1 MMMGVSGTSST
12 VVDAGVLV
20 VEDILLVMASPPHV
34 ASRRILVRRLARNGT
49 LVFVLV
55 FVAVGIGAVGY
66 HVFDD
71 LPWLD
76 AALNATMILTGMGPV
91 NPVVAPAGKLFAIA
105 YALFSGVFFLTMV
118 AVLLAPA
125 LQHFLHRFHLEL
137 GEHAIRG
144 QAQGGPIRQAQGGH
158 SGSSTKS

>member
-1 MMMGVSGTSST
+1 
-12 VVDAGVLV
+12 
-20 VEDILLVMASPPHV
+20 MAPLRHL
-34 ASRRILVRRLARNGT
+34 ASRRILIRRLARNGT
-49 LVFVLV
+49 LVFALV
-55 FVAVGIGAVGY
+55 FVAVGIGAAGY
-66 HVFDD
+66 HAFDD

-91 NPVVAPAGKLFAIA
+91 NPVVTPAGKLFAIA

-137 GEHAIRG
+137 GEQQSASASRG
-144 QAQGGPIRQAQGGH
+144 QTQGEPVRQAQGEH
-158 SGSSTKS
+158 SGSTTKS

>member
-1 MMMGVSGTSST
+1 MPPMSVARS
-12 VVDAGVLV
+12 VA
-20 VEDILLVMASPPHV
+20 ILLVMPVPHP
-34 ASRRILVRRLARNGT
+34 ASRRILARRLARNAT
-49 LVFVLV
+49 LVGALV
-55 FVAVGIGAVGY
+55 FAAVGIGATGY

-91 NPVVAPAGKLFAIA
+91 NVVVTPAGKLFAIV

-137 GEHAIRG
+137 SERESRHATSP
-144 QAQGGPIRQAQGGH
+144 GPA
-158 SGSSTKS
+158 KS